1 VTDDSENAV
10 QIETIRRVKADRPA
24 VAVAFLGDTAAF
36 VLEEADILLVAAGVA
51 ERRITV
57 HEGALLCA
65 SSDRTKLF
73 TGGDDGRVLITGA
86 GGDAQCVFEHPDGRW
101 IDHLAVLPG
110 GVAAWSAGKQV
121 YCRREGQPDT
131 VIQVPSSVGG
141 LCFCA
146 SGSLL
151 AIAHYNGVTLCD
163 LEHDNTSSVLD
174 WKGSHLNVSFS
185 PNGKVLVTAMREPTL
200 HGWRLEDRKDL
211 PMPSYPVRVQSMSW
225 TADGRFLATSG
236 SDRLT
241 LLPFQMD
248 DNPLAQMPLLLAP
261 YRTLVARVAC
271 HPSKSIVAVGYDD
284 GLVLLVRVPDGAEI
298 MIKAPDDNSISAM
311 QWNDTGSQ
319 LGIATASG
327 ECRCVDMAGV

>member
-1 VTDDSENAV
+1 VTDDSENEV

-24 VAVAFLGDTAAF
+24 IAVAFLGDMAAF
-36 VLEEADILLVAAGVA
+36 VLEEADILLVAAGID
-51 ERRITV
+51 ERKTNV
-57 HEGALLCA
+57 HDGALLCA

-73 TGGDDGRVLITGA
+73 TGGDDGRIVVTDAA
-86 GGDAQCVFEHPDGRW
+86 GDTQCVFEQPDGRW
-101 IDHLAVLPG
+101 IDHLAVLPSG
-110 GVAAWSAGKQV
+110 LSAWSAGKQV
-121 YCRREGQPDT
+121 YYRREGQPDT

-163 LEHDNTSSVLD
+163 LQQDNTSSTLD
-174 WKGSHLNVSFS
+174 WKGSHLDVSFS
-185 PNGKVLVTAMREPTL
+185 PDEKVLVTAMREPTM
-200 HGWRLEDRKDL
+200 HGWRLEGRKDL
-211 PMPSYPVRVQSMSW
+211 PMPTYPVRVQSMSW

-261 YRTLVARVAC
+261 YRTLATRVAC
-271 HPSKSIVAVGYDD
+271 HPNKSIVAVGYDD

-311 QWNDTGSQ
+311 QWSATGSQ
-319 LGIATASG
+319 LGIATESG
-327 ECRCVDMAGV
+327 ECRCIYMA